1 MTKLILAICVLLL
14 VQACGGGGDSSS
26 SSTSTTSTYTSSGSV
41 GELLSYAIDTTN
53 KTYSYTVLKSAYNL
67 VGTTGSGTL
76 TSNTDGSYT
85 PSENSN
91 ARIYNISGGL
101 VVGSAYLNLS
111 GSTYTS
117 VPFIGVNSP
126 VTTLSTLAGTY
137 NYLGFSCTSP
147 TTGTISYTNCSTPYG
162 TIKIDSS
169 GGYTT
174 CSATNI
180 TTSTTCSTTT
190 GTITYLSSGIWKFT
204 RTGSTASNYLLAYD
218 GGSSQVVL
226 IIDTNDS
233 GGYGYGHYV
242 GSTQTAIDS
251 SGSLGSYYFS
261 GNNGEAGTV
270 TPTSTS
276 YSSSYKLAGT
286 SYTGSGSLTYNS
298 PWNGFVTVSPT
309 SGGGTHTAVIAGS
322 GLYALRSNV
331 ANSTYYSV
339 GMKTSN

>member
-1 MTKLILAICVLLL
+1 MTKLIQAICLVLLIP
-14 VQACGGGGDSSS
+14 ACGGGGGS

-41 GELLSYAIDTTN
+41 GEVLSYAIDTTN
-53 KTYSYTVLKSAYNL
+53 KTYSYTVLQSAYNL
-67 VGTTGSGTL
+67 TGTTGSGTL

-101 VVGSAYLNLS
+101 IVGSAYLNLS

-117 VPFIGVNSP
+117 VPFVGVNSP

-137 NYLGFSCTSP
+137 NYIGFSCTSP

-174 CSATNI
+174 CSAANI

-190 GTITYLSSGIWKFT
+190 GTISYLSSGIWKFT

-226 IIDTNDS
+226 IVDTNDS
-233 GGYGYGHYV
+233 GGYGYGHFV
-242 GSTQTAIDS
+242 GSTQIAIDS

-298 PWNGFVTVSPT
+298 PWNGFVTVTPT
-309 SGGGTHTAVIAGS
+309 SGGGTQTAVIAGS

>member
-1 MTKLILAICVLLL
+1 
-14 VQACGGGGDSSS
+14 
-26 SSTSTTSTYTSSGSV
+26 V
-41 GELLSYAIDTTN
+41 GEVLSYAIDTTN

-67 VGTTGSGTL
+67 TGTTGSGTL

-137 NYLGFSCTSP
+137 NYLGFSCTTP
-147 TTGTISYTNCSTPYG
+147 TTGTISYTNCATPYG

-169 GGYTT
+169 GSYTT

-190 GTITYLSSGIWKFT
+190 GTITYQSSGIWMFT

-218 GGSSQVVL
+218 GGGSQVVL

-261 GNNGEAGTV
+261 GNSGSAGTA
-270 TPTSTS
+270 TPTSTG
-276 YSSSYKLAGT
+276 YSAAYKNSGT
-286 SYTGSGSLTYNS
+286 SYTESGSVTYNS
-298 PWNGFVTVSPT
+298 PWNGLVTVTPSGSAST
-309 SGGGTHTAVIAGS
+309 STAIIAGT

>member
-1 MTKLILAICVLLL
+1 
-14 VQACGGGGDSSS
+14 
-26 SSTSTTSTYTSSGSV
+26 
-41 GELLSYAIDTTN
+41 
-53 KTYSYTVLKSAYNL
+53 
-67 VGTTGSGTL
+67 
-76 TSNTDGSYT
+76 
-85 PSENSN
+85 
-91 ARIYNISGGL
+91 
-101 VVGSAYLNLS
+101 
-111 GSTYTS
+111 
-117 VPFIGVNSP
+117 
-126 VTTLSTLAGTY
+126 
-137 NYLGFSCTSP
+137 
-147 TTGTISYTNCSTPYG
+147 
-162 TIKIDSS
+162 
-169 GGYTT
+169 
-174 CSATNI
+174 
-180 TTSTTCSTTT
+180 
-190 GTITYLSSGIWKFT
+190 
-204 RTGSTASNYLLAYD
+204 
-218 GGSSQVVL
+218 VVL

-298 PWNGFVTVSPT
+298 PWNGFVTVTPT
-309 SGGGTHTAVIAGS
+309 SGGGTQTAVIAGT